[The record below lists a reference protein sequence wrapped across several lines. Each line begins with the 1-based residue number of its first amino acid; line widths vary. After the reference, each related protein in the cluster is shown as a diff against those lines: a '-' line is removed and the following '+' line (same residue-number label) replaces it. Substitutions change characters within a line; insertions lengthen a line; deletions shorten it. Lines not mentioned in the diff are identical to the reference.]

1 MRREQTWR
9 RVALALQGDSRR
21 GARMLNWRR
30 LSARGH
36 VEACGGWSGVSVQQ
50 CPRTE
55 DSRRWSNGALAVD
68 RLGGGRREAGVNLA
82 QSCQTS
88 NNCVSSAFF
97 LFGALSSHPLSFGG
111 ATGCKPCLGSPRDL
125 DGQRCHCS
133 SSLFSVEMSSR
144 RSFCQKFSQTAG
156 ASFLKISCPL
166 VAQSYLLQVGH
177 VGWP

>member
-1 MRREQTWR
+1 MRGCST
-9 RVALALQGDSRR
+9 
-21 GARMLNWRR
+21 
-30 LSARGH
+30 
-36 VEACGGWSGVSVQQ
+36 GGG
-50 CPRTE
+50 CPREATWKHAEAGRGSRCSSVHALTE

-125 DGQRCHCS
+125 DGQWCHCS
-133 SSLFSVEMSSR
+133 SSLFSVETSFR

-166 VAQSYLLQVGH
+166 VAASYLLQVGH